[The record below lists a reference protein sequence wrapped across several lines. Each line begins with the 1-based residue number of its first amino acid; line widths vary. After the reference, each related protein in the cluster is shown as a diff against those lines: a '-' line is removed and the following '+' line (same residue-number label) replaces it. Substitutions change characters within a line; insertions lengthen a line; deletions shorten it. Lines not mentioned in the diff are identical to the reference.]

1 MDSDYNMDCLELV
14 QSNEGQSPVKN
25 YIDNLPNEILL
36 EIFAFG
42 ALGSSD
48 AAFAFRVSTTC
59 ALWRS
64 LAISEARL
72 WTSLTVTGTTACIP
86 EPKHAVDALDTVE
99 VMFPRETLILERS
112 ADQDVDVEILV
123 DSHTM
128 GFMPGETQVPSR
140 FTNTHFL
147 YLSCLL
153 ASHAFHIRSFL
164 VSTRDFRFIT
174 WLCMEFRWIAMP
186 RLKKWVLSC
195 LADNIASD
203 LSFSEEYEVDP
214 IHVLEYSTEG
224 IQPSSQELQ
233 RWSGAL
239 YPLLKDVQ
247 CSGVPYDWNLFSAS
261 NLQNL
266 CLAYQPW
273 GDRPSMETLC
283 GILSNSMNTLESLV
297 LAYVVDFFSGSP
309 PPAIRLVLPR
319 VQNLTLGYAVP
330 QEVQVLLRAFE
341 FPAINKLII
350 QPSEAAMGTADVFI
364 NVMNYLPLGQLQI
377 LELWAVY
384 FGSAFPGPDPELV
397 KEGSIAE
404 QALPVALQF
413 IRRLTSLRVLSL
425 HFPCS
430 GFLKYMNYPVS
441 RPKDGTELSPNKAVN
456 MAGLRGLLI
465 HSQHPHIDRGVVS
478 FLRERLEQ
486 GTVNGAYVGPV
497 MSAVTLFLSQASQE
511 EIESLGDLKLAKEKR
526 LEYF

>member
-1 MDSDYNMDCLELV
+1 MDCLELI
-14 QSNEGQSPVKN
+14 QSNEEQPPAKN

-42 ALGSSD
+42 ALGSCD
-48 AAFAFRVSTTC
+48 TAFSFRVSTTC
-59 ALWRS
+59 RLWRS

-86 EPKHAVDALDTVE
+86 EPRHAVDALDAAE
-99 VMFPRETLILERS
+99 VIFPRETLILERS
-112 ADQDVDVEILV
+112 ADLDVDVEILV
-123 DSHTM
+123 DSHLM
-128 GFMPGETQVPSR
+128 GTMPGETQVPPC
-140 FTNTHFL
+140 FTSTHFL

-153 ASHAFHIRSFL
+153 ASHAYHIRSFFA
-164 VSTRDFRFIT
+164 STRDFKSII
-174 WLCMEFRWIAMP
+174 WLCMEFRWVVMP
-186 RLKKWVLSC
+186 RLKKLVLSC
-195 LADNIASD
+195 PDNIASD
-203 LSFSEEYEVDP
+203 LSFSEEYEVEP
-214 IHVLEYSTEG
+214 VHVLEYATED

-239 YPLLKDVQ
+239 YPLLKDVE

-273 GDRPSMETLC
+273 DDRPSMETLR

-297 LAYVVDFFSGSP
+297 LACVIDIDSGLP
-309 PPAIRLVLPR
+309 PPATRLVLPR
-319 VQNLTLGYAVP
+319 VQNLTLGYAVS
-330 QEVQVLLRAFE
+330 QEIQVLLRAFE
-341 FPAINKLII
+341 FPAINKLVI
-350 QPSEAAMGTADVFI
+350 QPSEAGTGTADVFI
-364 NVMNYLPLGQLQI
+364 NVMNYLPLDQLQI
-377 LELWAVY
+377 LELWAAY

-397 KEGSIAE
+397 KEGIIAE
-404 QALPVALQF
+404 EALPVALQF
-413 IRRLTSLRVLSL
+413 IRRLPSLRVLSL

-430 GFLKYMNYPVS
+430 VFLKYMNYPVT
-441 RPKDGTELSPNKAVN
+441 RRKDGIELSPNKAVN

-486 GTVNGAYVGPV
+486 GTVNGKYVGPV
-497 MSAVTLFLSQASQE
+497 MSAMTLFLSQASQE
-511 EIESLGDLKLAKEKR
+511 AIESLGDLKLAEQTR